1 MILDIDNPFGFP
13 SWKTGNRRLEIY
25 CHGFGSTVF
34 VAVHFGMCLGNRR
47 HYFQSTFT
55 LRYARTYWC
64 QTFRN
69 SKIWCLEFGCFH
81 WKPNLLWNC
90 FLNLT
95 KNEIYDV
102 NTLNSTYRVPFLSIS
117 NPRIRICFTANFSVS
132 NIREWM
138 PYAKK
143 CCDDFVNHGY
153 EKNIKFNFHMFFY
166 TMIKLEW
173 IEVTKWKVRIQF
185 HFFCALLDV
194 PCVMSMFQVFMR
206 KLIRWLKLN

>member
-1 MILDIDNPFGFP
+1 MPNILHSFIYKIINSAFFFPFNHSSKCLKLMILDIDNPFGFA
-13 SWKTGNRRLEIY
+13 SWKSGNRRLEIY

-90 FLNLT
+90 FLKPHQKWNLWCQ
-95 KNEIYDV
+95 Y
-102 NTLNSTYRVPFLSIS
+102 P
-117 NPRIRICFTANFSVS
+117 
-132 NIREWM
+132 
-138 PYAKK
+138 
-143 CCDDFVNHGY
+143 
-153 EKNIKFNFHMFFY
+153 
-166 TMIKLEW
+166 
-173 IEVTKWKVRIQF
+173 
-185 HFFCALLDV
+185 
-194 PCVMSMFQVFMR
+194 
-206 KLIRWLKLN
+206 